1 MRSERAFMWL
11 DFRDWGSS
19 HQDEDFTQVSW
30 QEPNLWFWHFDRRS
44 FRIPNRRLS
53 TSTPMWTPIGQVV
66 LLQDQAL
73 PEWPCTFLAPWSLL
87 KVERR
92 LPSLSPVEKQN
103 PNFPRIVN
111 IRIHTDSVAGKSMAT
126 RFGTSKEDE
135 TCSAS
140 ISFMQELVA
149 SGVVSIKKVSGII
162 SNPSDVMTKYI
173 TKEAFVLHVH
183 KRWVS
188 HFTRMHVLFRSTPRN
203 CFRCFRRFGELHFA
217 GNFKWKLGQV

>member
-1 MRSERAFMWL
+1 MWL
-11 DFRDWGSS
+11 DFPDWGSS

-44 FRIPNRRLS
+44 FLIPNRRLS

-73 PEWPCTFLAPWSLL
+73 PEWPCTFSAPWSLL
-87 KVERR
+87 KVEHR

-103 PNFPRIVN
+103 PNFPRIMNV
-111 IRIHTDSVAGKSMAT
+111 RIHTDSVAGKSMAT

-140 ISFMQELVA
+140 ISFHPRTCCFWCCFNQE
-149 SGVVSIKKVSGII
+149 GIWNNFESIRCDDKI
-162 SNPSDVMTKYI
+162 YI
-173 TKEAFVLHVH
+173 TKEAFVLHVY

-203 CFRCFRRFGELHFA
+203 CFRRFDELHFA
-217 GNFKWKLGQV
+217 GNFKWKLGQA